1 MVQAQ
6 LETRTETAAQECRH
20 HWVID
25 SAKGPVSSGKCRAC
39 GLEKQF
45 KNYLEATP
53 WGEDPSPFSSA
64 LASRY
69 PVTITVSD
77 EDDSE

>member
-6 LETRTETAAQECRH
+6 LEARTEPAASQCRH

-25 SAKGPVSSGKCRAC
+25 SALGPVSKGACRNC
-39 GLEKQF
+39 GIEKEF

-53 WGEDPSPFSSA
+53 WGEDASPLSSA
-64 LASRY
+64 LAARY
-69 PVTITVSD
+69 PVTVTVSD

>member
-6 LETRTETAAQECRH
+6 LESRSESTASECRH

-25 SAKGPVSSGKCRAC
+25 SARGPVSRGNCVTC
-39 GLEKQF
+39 GIEKEF

-53 WGEDPSPFSSA
+53 WGEDPSPLSFT
-64 LASRY
+64 LGSRY
-69 PVTITVSD
+69 PLIPVEND
-77 EDDSE
+77 EDDQE

>member
-6 LETRTETAAQECRH
+6 LESRTESAALECRH

-25 SAKGPVSSGKCRAC
+25 SALGPVSKGRCRNC
-39 GLEKQF
+39 GIEKEF

-53 WGEDPSPFSSA
+53 WGEDLSPLSSTM
-64 LASRY
+64 ASRY
-69 PVTITVSD
+69 PVAVAVGD
-77 EDDSE
+77 EDDQE